1 MKKSDKNA
9 DKKKQLIIP
18 EGTTNTPKNSV
29 TLKVDHVLQGTWI
42 IGGYPENLSEFEKNH
57 IEQHGVFPIH
67 RTQSEPRKRK
77 AALIDKIILLA
88 FVRIKNRNLGVPD
101 CVAQSVWDEIQNL
114 YDDVEFEW
122 SKPELVDCIKS
133 MDFEKI
139 TYCPKPTKP
148 QRTKEIRRS
157 NFDSKLSRL
166 RKRFQ

>member
-29 TLKVDHVLQGTWI
+29 TLKVDNVLQGTWI

-57 IEQHGVFPIH
+57 FEQHGVYPIH

-101 CVAQSVWDEIQNL
+101 CVAQSVWNEIQDL
-114 YDDVEFEW
+114 YNSLDYEW
-122 SKPELVDCIKS
+122 PEPELVGCIIS
-133 MDFEKI
+133 MDVEHIK
-139 TYCPKPTKP
+139 YCPKPAKP
-148 QRTKEIRRS
+148 QRTKEITRS
-157 NFDSKLSRL
+157 TFDSKLSRL
-166 RKRFQ
+166 RKRFR